1 MEIKNIDNFVNLVKT
16 FKQTC
21 GKHKNYCYYDLCHDI
36 EYCNPDERRL
46 TTEDEGPV
54 KEIIISESNINERI
68 YYYQNEKT
76 IAKIGNDSE
85 ALNDVYFFEVNDF
98 TAFAEEV
105 SQYCAENKLS
115 YAEYINSG
123 HVKQHWA
130 LRKNFVS
137 EGKEMKANNV
147 LAVSFCCCGDA
158 AIVYYEN
165 KKTML
170 LTIEKYKDYKDDDN
184 FCKNSFIPVKLDKDF
199 QTAEEFQQWIE
210 NDVKP
215 YCQNYKTN
223 YIGFV
228 DDLNK
233 EYDEKHKSELL
244 VEELNQANN
253 DKQLDRLARIPNDI
267 EKF

>member
-46 TTEDEGPV
+46 TTEDEGPI
-54 KEIIISESNINERI
+54 KEVIISGDNLNERM
-68 YYYQNEKT
+68 YCYYQNKKT

-115 YAEYINSG
+115 YAKYINSG

-137 EGKEMKANNV
+137 EGKEMKANV

-158 AIVYYEN
+158 AIVYYDN

-170 LTIEKYKDYKDDDN
+170 LTIEKYKDHKDDDN

-223 YIGFV
+223 YI
-228 DDLNK
+228 
-233 EYDEKHKSELL
+233 
-244 VEELNQANN
+244 
-253 DKQLDRLARIPNDI
+253 
-267 EKF
+267 